1 MSTSP
6 STSPT
11 HELDAP
17 WERLER
23 LIGAAGCTALQRA
36 HVMVVG
42 LGGVG
47 SWAVEAL
54 ARSGIGQLTIVDHD
68 RVCATNINRQ
78 LPATCATI
86 GALKTSC
93 MAERVMEINR
103 ACVVHAVPMRF
114 DSHTAR
120 DILHGKPQVVI
131 DAIDSVAEK
140 ALLLAL
146 CWETEIPVVSSC
158 GAGGRRDPAQIR
170 VADLA
175 QVQGDALARAVR
187 QALRRAH
194 GITARE
200 GRLGIQAVYSS
211 EPVRVAARGAGGARG
226 AHKPGTICHVTGTFG
241 FFCAAAAIDV
251 LLKGT

>member
-11 HELDAP
+11 HEQGTP

-23 LIGAAGCTALQRA
+23 LIGCVDAGILRRA

-54 ARSGIGQLTIVDHD
+54 ARSGIGRLTLVDD
-68 RVCATNINRQ
+68 DCVCVTNINRQ
-78 LPATCATI
+78 LPATHATI
-86 GALKTSC
+86 GKFKTAC
-93 MAERVMEINR
+93 MQRRIKQINPR
-103 ACVVHAVPMRF
+103 CVVKAVPQRLNEE
-114 DSHTAR
+114 TAWHLIVR
-120 DILHGKPQVVI
+120 RPSVVI
-131 DAIDSVAEK
+131 DAIDSVRDK
-140 ALLLAL
+140 ALLLAV
-146 CWETEIPVVSSC
+146 CRETETPVISSC
-158 GAGGRRDPAQIR
+158 GAGGRCDPTQIR
-170 VADLA
+170 MADLA

-187 QALRRAH
+187 QTLRRAH
-194 GITARE
+194 GITAHN
-200 GRLGIQAVYSS
+200 GLLGIQAVYST
-211 EPVRVAARGAGGARG
+211 EPVRLPVCDTGGAPG
-226 AHKPGTICHVTGTFG
+226 THKPGTICHVTGTFG